1 MIVNLILLG
10 VFVAVT
16 FAMWRQEGPWGGI
29 IMFFN
34 ILLAAALATA
44 WYGPVARWAEPKFP
58 SYTYFLD
65 FLALQGLFCIT
76 LLVLREATDRLS
88 RNRVRFRKP
97 IELALGP
104 IVGLLAAWVV
114 VGFVAMTLHTAPVP
128 RNFVQA
134 SPGSR
139 MFFGIGPDRW
149 WLSWMRNTSR
159 YGPFGSEKNAFD
171 PEGTFIDRYAAR
183 RKLLEGEKSVLVNA
197 Q

>member
-44 WYGPVARWAEPKFP
+44 WFGPLARWAEPKFP
-58 SYTYFLD
+58 SYTYFID
-65 FLALQGLFCIT
+65 FIVVQGLFCVIV
-76 LLVLREATDRLS
+76 LFLREMTDRLS
-88 RNRVRFRKP
+88 HNRVRFRKP
-97 IELALGP
+97 IELAAGP
-104 IVGLLAAWVV
+104 IVGLLAAWVIM
-114 VGFVAMTLHTAPVP
+114 GFVAMTLHMAPLP
-128 RNFVQA
+128 RDFVQA
-134 SPGSR
+134 SPEAR

-149 WLSWMRNTSR
+149 WLSWMRNAST
-159 YGPFGSEKNAFD
+159 YGPFGSKENAFD
-171 PEGTFIDRYAAR
+171 PQGDFINRYATR
-183 RKLLEGEKSVLVNA
+183 RKLLEGEKSVLVNS